1 MNNLKKKG
9 GTVADLSK
17 ALIRKW
23 KDLVPTN
30 DSPKKNASPLNSQ
43 KSDFK
48 LDLLPPPRQS
58 SSSKN
63 SSKSSDGEKSRNC
76 TDMVD
81 NRDDKKRKVRIDI
94 YINCSPK

>member
-43 KSDFK
+43 KSDFM
-48 LDLLPPPRQS
+48 LELLPPPPRQS

-63 SSKSSDGEKSRNC
+63 SSKSNDDEKSRNC
-76 TDMVD
+76 FDMVD
-81 NRDDKKRKVRIDI
+81 NRDDKKRKVRIDTLI
-94 YINCSPK
+94 